1 MLRKKVTAKTA
12 FDITLFAA
20 AVYVIYNHGQQMNDA
35 LQNMIPSEESL
46 RREQAA
52 MQAQMQA

>member
-1 MLRKKVTAKTA
+1 MFQKKVTAKTA

-20 AVYVIYNHGQQMNDA
+20 SVYVIYNYGQQMNDM

-46 RREQAA
+46 RREQA
-52 MQAQMQA
+52 